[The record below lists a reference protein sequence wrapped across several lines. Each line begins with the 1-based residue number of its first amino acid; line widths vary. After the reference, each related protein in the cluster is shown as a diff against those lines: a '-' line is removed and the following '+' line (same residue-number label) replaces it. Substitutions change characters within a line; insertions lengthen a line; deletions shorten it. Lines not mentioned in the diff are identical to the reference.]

1 MENHYKF
8 KQQLATRKLYIRH
21 VWMYYFWFQSCILFW
36 MALNHAEQQSLAN
49 VKKKACSFSL
59 YCGKF
64 AHWEML
70 KDKITNPGEYVGM
83 EN

>member
-1 MENHYKF
+1 
-8 KQQLATRKLYIRH
+8 
-21 VWMYYFWFQSCILFW
+21 

-59 YCGKF
+59 YYGKF
-64 AHWEML
+64 AHREML